1 MSIVFAMMLL
11 FVTTLFFEL
20 SVASIQS
27 LLPSCVHV
35 SYAMVVLLI
44 IVGNVFTNTER
55 LCWLSASGTL
65 SIIALCSALIISYL
79 LEINR
84 NWSSASSDVVMA
96 LSGDGVRDG
105 DGGIFPSQLT
115 HQTETE
121 LWRGPVSLVSGFGV
135 MA

>member
-84 NWSSASSDVVMA
+84 NWSSASSDVL
-96 LSGDGVRDG
+96 LSGGEDG
-105 DGGIFPSQLT
+105 DRGGGIFPSQLT